1 MVIAGAGMAGLC
13 AAARARELG
22 ASPVVLEKGS
32 RPGGS
37 MLLSS
42 CVVWR
47 YRSFDEFRAQ
57 CPGGDERLQRLVFD
71 QFDEGLEWL
80 ESLGAP
86 VVNRET
92 GNPLTTGIRF
102 DPAGLTKAL
111 TRAAGQVH
119 LGHPGTD
126 AGTDP
131 GTDAGTD
138 PGTDAGTDLGG
149 HLVLATGGFQGD
161 AALVERFVRPAA
173 PVRLRANPWSVG
185 DGLRLGLGR
194 GAALSAGL
202 DEFYGRNMADVDF
215 GEREFVPLAQVYG
228 RFARVVNERGEAFFD
243 SEISWSEVDLVQAT
257 ARQPGARAWYLLEE
271 EALDQSVRDRTVGEL
286 IAEAPTRTDPGDL
299 PFPAPKGTVA
309 AVRVAAAITH
319 TIGGLRVDERAR
331 VLDERDKP
339 VDGLYAAGADVG
351 GISTGG
357 YASGL
362 ASALV
367 FGRIAGESAAS

>member
-1 MVIAGAGMAGLC
+1 LVVAGAGMAGLC

-22 ASPVVLEKGS
+22 ASPVVVEKGS
-32 RPGGS
+32 RAGGS

-42 CVVWR
+42 CVIWR

-57 CPGGDERLQRLVFD
+57 CPGGDERLQRVVFEGL
-71 QFDEGLEWL
+71 DEGLEWL

-86 VVNRET
+86 VVTRET

-102 DPAGLTKAL
+102 DPAGLTEAL
-111 TRAAGQVH
+111 TRAAGEVH
-119 LGHPGTD
+119 FGHPGTD
-126 AGTDP
+126 P
-131 GTDAGTD
+131 
-138 PGTDAGTDLGG
+138 GG

-173 PVRLRANPWSVG
+173 PLRLRANPWSTG
-185 DGLRLGLGR
+185 DGLRLGLER

-243 SEISWSEVDLVQAT
+243 SEVSWSEVDLVQAT
-257 ARQPGARAWYLLEE
+257 ARQPGARAWYLLDDQ
-271 EALDQSVRDRTVGEL
+271 ALDRPVRDRTVRGL
-286 IAEAPTRTDPGDL
+286 VAESPTRTDSRDL
-299 PFPAPKGTVA
+299 PFPAPEGTVA

-319 TIGGLRVDERAR
+319 TIGGLHVDERAR
-331 VLDERDKP
+331 VLDERDTP

-367 FGRIAGESAAS
+367 LGRIAGESAAS